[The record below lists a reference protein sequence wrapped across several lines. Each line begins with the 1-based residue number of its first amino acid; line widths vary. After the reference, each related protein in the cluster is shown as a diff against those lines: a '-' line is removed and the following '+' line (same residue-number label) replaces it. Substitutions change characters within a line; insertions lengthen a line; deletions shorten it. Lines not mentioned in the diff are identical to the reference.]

1 MALRVCGTSV
11 LFSLLSAQLAVGQV
25 RQISGRVTNS
35 QTQGGVPEATV
46 SVSGTSIV
54 AGTNNQGNYVLN
66 APAGDVGL
74 VVRAI
79 GYKRQQIAVPASQ
92 PTADFA
98 LEPDPFNLEEIV
110 ITGQATGQERQN
122 LPNAVATV
130 SSSELNR
137 APAPTLESALQG
149 KIPGAYIQANSGA
162 PGGGYQL
169 NLRGV
174 STINA
179 ERGPL
184 IRGGWD
190 RGQQRRDSQW
200 TERGQLRPVRR
211 QSPEPGQPGQPDC
224 RPESRRTSSES
235 RC

>member
-66 APAGDVGL
+66 APAGDVSL

-92 PTADFA
+92 PRADFA
-98 LEPDPFNLEEIV
+98 LEPD
-110 ITGQATGQERQN
+110 
-122 LPNAVATV
+122 AVQPGGDRHH
-130 SSSELNR
+130 R
-137 APAPTLESALQG
+137 AG
-149 KIPGAYIQANSGA
+149 HRPGASKPA
-162 PGGGYQL
+162 
-169 NLRGV
+169 
-174 STINA
+174 
-179 ERGPL
+179 
-184 IRGGWD
+184 
-190 RGQQRRDSQW
+190 QRRGNRLLQ
-200 TERGQLRPVRR
+200 
-211 QSPEPGQPGQPDC
+211 
-224 RPESRRTSSES
+224 
-235 RC
+235 